1 LRKAIELSPK
11 NLLTLPNDSYS
22 AILGEEKG
30 KMQKN
35 LSLNIVS
42 TLFISLLLIGPMAL
56 SLTNTT
62 SALPSNMTFTTGD
75 TIHFGSTTQMS
86 FWSNVTMKFGTGII
100 VNFVEVS
107 NGNNMLEPCDIV
119 MVIFPHGYQLVSCEW
134 LEVLD
139 PAGKPTGI
147 EFHIDGQMGP
157 DEWHIDQIYPPMPIP
172 LPYPPGTPFP
182 AEKKVDIIEPC
193 NYYVVHEPAGWYPPE
208 CSWWE
213 IMDPETGH
221 PTGFEFHVDWT
232 NESCEFHVDQ
242 VTPGP
247 YRLLFPWYE
256 IEARQ
261 KITEIKPCDW
271 FAIIDPIGFSPTPCS
286 WWEIVYNGQ
295 PTGLEFHVDQ
305 APGDGRF
312 HVDQVMPD
320 PLNVPPTYPTTVRM
334 KVNRIQA
341 CDSFI
346 VDDPATTPKPC
357 TWWKVVWPQIG
368 DVEFHVDSADPVTGI
383 FHVDTVLPG
392 PVSIDLPTHEVIAE
406 KKFTG
411 LGPCDWFNVI
421 NPPSWVPQPCTWWK
435 ITWPVEWAGVTFH
448 VDSNDGISKFH
459 IDAADPLPLGP
470 TPPPWSVTA
479 EPVQPPT
486 GPWYVKPAYPD
497 YAPSGMPD
505 FDQKQDMWGPGPGT
519 YTWCGPVSVAN
530 SLWWLDSK
538 FESIYNT
545 NPVPPPTIS
554 DHFNLVTAYSQ
565 WDDHDVRNVDP
576 LVHNLAF
583 WMDTDGV
590 RTQDGHTGTRWQDM
604 ESGIKQ
610 YIMQQ
615 GVGGMFE
622 VHNSTYPQFAWI
634 ESEIEKCQDVV
645 LFLEFYRWTGSS
657 WLKLYDNPSLEAGH
671 FVTCAGVN
679 STTSE
684 LLISDPYQDA
694 FEAGTDLKGRS
705 PVPHP
710 YPHPFEFHNDT
721 QYVSHDAY
729 QAQPWMLPP
738 PPPPPMSPTTLE
750 LIGYLQTMGYDP
762 SWRTFITAAVVTS
775 PLLVVHDV
783 ATTNLTSAK
792 TVIGQGYGGNVTVTA
807 QNHGDFAENFNVT
820 TYANTTK
827 TTDQNFVLTN
837 GTTQAKTFVW
847 NTTGFAYGN
856 YTLVGAADIV
866 PGETDIADN
875 NYTCGVPVHVGVPG
889 DVSGPTV
896 GVYDKIVNM
905 RDISYLIQFFNTN
918 PGSPNWK
925 PNADINNDGT
935 VNMRDIQIAI
945 LNFNKHE

>member
-1 LRKAIELSPK
+1 
-11 NLLTLPNDSYS
+11 
-22 AILGEEKG
+22 
-30 KMQKN
+30 MQKN

-42 TLFISLLLIGPMAL
+42 TLFISLLLIGSMAL

-62 SALPSNMTFTTGD
+62 SALPSNMTFTTGE

-100 VNFVEVS
+100 VNFVEIV
-107 NGNNMLEPCDIV
+107 NGNGLLEPCDIIRV
-119 MVIFPHGYQLVSCEW
+119 AFPPGYQLRACEW
-134 LEVLD
+134 WEVLD

-157 DEWHIDQIYPPMPIP
+157 SEWHIDQVYPMPIP

-193 NYYVVHEPAGWYPPE
+193 RYYVVHEPAGWYPPV

-213 IMDPETGH
+213 IINPETGH

-232 NESCEFHVDQ
+232 NESCEFHIDQ

-247 YRLLFPWYE
+247 YILPFPWYE

-261 KITEIKPCDW
+261 KITQIKPCDW
-271 FAIIDPIGFSPTPCS
+271 FVITDPAGFNPTPCS
-286 WWEIVYNGQ
+286 WWEIVYQGQ

-305 APGDGRF
+305 VPGDGRF
-312 HVDQVMPD
+312 HVDQVLPS

-334 KVNRIQA
+334 KVNSIA
-341 CDSFI
+341 PCNTYM
-346 VDDPATTPKPC
+346 VYDPTTTPKPC
-357 TWWKVVWPQIG
+357 TWWKVIWPQMT
-368 DVEFHVDSADPVTGI
+368 DTEFHVDSSDPITGT
-383 FHVDTVLPG
+383 FHIDTVLPG
-392 PVSIDLPTHEVIAE
+392 PIPISPATHEVIAE

-411 LGPCDWFNVI
+411 IGPCNWFSIV
-421 NPPSWVPQPCTWWK
+421 NPVSFVPQPCTWWK
-435 ITWPVEWAGVTFH
+435 ITSPVEWAEVTFH
-448 VDSNDGISKFH
+448 VDSSDGISKFH

-538 FESIYNT
+538 FESIYNA
-545 NPVPPPTIS
+545 NPVAPPTIS
-554 DHFNLVTAYSQ
+554 DHFNLVTAYGQ
-565 WDDHDVRNVDP
+565 WDDHDVHNVDP

-610 YIMQQ
+610 YILQQ

-622 VHNSTYPQFAWI
+622 IHNSTYPEFAWI

-645 LFLEFYRWTGSS
+645 LFLEFYQWTGSS
-657 WLKLYDNPSLEAGH
+657 WQKLYDNPSLEAGH

-694 FEAGTDLKGRS
+694 YEAGTDPKGRS

-710 YPHPFEFHNDT
+710 FPHPSQVHNDT

-729 QAQPWMLPP
+729 LAQPWMLPP

-750 LIGYLQTMGYDP
+750 LMGYLQTMGYNP
-762 SWRTFITAAVVTS
+762 SWHAFITAAVVTS
-775 PLLVVHDV
+775 PLGVHDV

-827 TTDQNFVLTN
+827 TTDVNFVLTN

-856 YTLVGAADIV
+856 YTLKGVADIV
-866 PGETDIADN
+866 PGEIDIADN

-896 GVYDKIVNM
+896 GAYDKTCNM
-905 RDISYLIQFFNTN
+905 RDINYLIQLFNTN
-918 PGSPNWK
+918 PSSPNWK
-925 PNADINNDGT
+925 PNADVNNDGT

-945 LNFNKHE
+945 INFNRSEP